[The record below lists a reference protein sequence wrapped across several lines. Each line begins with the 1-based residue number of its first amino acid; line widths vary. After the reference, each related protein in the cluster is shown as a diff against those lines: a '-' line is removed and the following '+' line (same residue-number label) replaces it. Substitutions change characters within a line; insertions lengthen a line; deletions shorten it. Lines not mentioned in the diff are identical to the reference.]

1 MKRASIRLWV
11 GYKERTLSLLR
22 LRLIWLEFQIS
33 TASRITSTNV
43 QLGLATLVGAKR
55 GRLER
60 PLRKMRR
67 CPVLWNLVKTMGGR
81 RETEKTNQARGVA
94 ERKGET
100 RIRIRKRRMIRR
112 RTGRASRTSRTRRAR
127 RTRRTRRTGTTRI
140 RRKRMVGGTRTRRAA
155 VERAPT
161 CCLSLF
167 TTSSGASTWPWNRHL
182 RSVSKTSSITEINR
196 GTGHLNRY
204 GRRKLV
210 VQSY

>member
-1 MKRASIRLWV
+1 
-11 GYKERTLSLLR
+11 
-22 LRLIWLEFQIS
+22 
-33 TASRITSTNV
+33 
-43 QLGLATLVGAKR
+43 
-55 GRLER
+55 
-60 PLRKMRR
+60 
-67 CPVLWNLVKTMGGR
+67 MGGR
-81 RETEKTNQARGVA
+81 KRQRREGREKETEKTNQGREREKQGRGARGVA

-140 RRKRMVGGTRTRRAA
+140 RRKMVIRGTRTRRAA

-167 TTSSGASTWPWNRHL
+167 TTSSGASTWPWNKHL
-182 RSVSKTSSITEINR
+182 RSVLKTSLITEINR

>member
-1 MKRASIRLWV
+1 
-11 GYKERTLSLLR
+11 
-22 LRLIWLEFQIS
+22 
-33 TASRITSTNV
+33 
-43 QLGLATLVGAKR
+43 
-55 GRLER
+55 
-60 PLRKMRR
+60 
-67 CPVLWNLVKTMGGR
+67 MGGR
-81 RETEKTNQARGVA
+81 KRQRREGREKETEKTWEGREKETEKTNQGRGRKRQRREGREREKQGRGARGVA

-140 RRKRMVGGTRTRRAA
+140 RRKRMVGRTRKMVIRGTRTRRAA

>member
-1 MKRASIRLWV
+1 MGGGREMQNLQRA
-11 GYKERTLSLLR
+11 
-22 LRLIWLEFQIS
+22 
-33 TASRITSTNV
+33 
-43 QLGLATLVGAKR
+43 
-55 GRLER
+55 
-60 PLRKMRR
+60 M
-67 CPVLWNLVKTMGGR
+67 VKTMGGR
-81 RETEKTNQARGVA
+81 RETEKTNQGRGRKRQRREGREKETEKTNQGRGRKRQRREGKTNQGQGRGARGVA

-140 RRKRMVGGTRTRRAA
+140 RRKRMVGRTRKMVIRGTRTRRAA

-167 TTSSGASTWPWNRHL
+167 TTSSGASTWPLNRHL

>member
-1 MKRASIRLWV
+1 M
-11 GYKERTLSLLR
+11 
-22 LRLIWLEFQIS
+22 
-33 TASRITSTNV
+33 
-43 QLGLATLVGAKR
+43 
-55 GRLER
+55 GRE
-60 PLRKMRR
+60 
-67 CPVLWNLVKTMGGR
+67 GR
-81 RETEKTNQARGVA
+81 EKETEKTNQGRGRKRQRREGREREKQGRGARGVA

-127 RTRRTRRTGTTRI
+127 RT
-140 RRKRMVGGTRTRRAA
+140 A

-182 RSVSKTSSITEINR
+182 RSVSKSSSITEINR

-204 GRRKLV
+204 GRH
-210 VQSY
+210 

>member
-1 MKRASIRLWV
+1 
-11 GYKERTLSLLR
+11 
-22 LRLIWLEFQIS
+22 
-33 TASRITSTNV
+33 
-43 QLGLATLVGAKR
+43 
-55 GRLER
+55 
-60 PLRKMRR
+60 
-67 CPVLWNLVKTMGGR
+67 MGGR
-81 RETEKTNQARGVA
+81 KRQRREGREKETEKTWEGREKETEKTNQGRGRKRQRREGREREKQGRGARGVA

-127 RTRRTRRTGTTRI
+127 RTRRTRRTGRTRKMVI
-140 RRKRMVGGTRTRRAA
+140 RGTRTRRAA